1 MFSDPSA
8 PIFARSSDGRF
19 APTALAGGPFD
30 GLQGGGVA
38 ALVAGTIEKVAAA
51 DGWPT
56 TVFAHFL
63 RPVAS
68 TTLLEVRVQCVR
80 RGRRV
85 SVWEGSLHDS
95 SHECARVRITFI
107 KPRLLAGIERSSTG
121 TIFGDPNQLPA
132 RHWKSPQGGPWLL
145 DAMDVRGPAD
155 GVYWMRMRRALFDE
169 PTVLSWILPPADCA
183 HGLEWTLA
191 GWPLP
196 IRALPN
202 PDIALHLLRLPRSRW
217 IGVRPSALHGDDGIG
232 ACQAMLFDQAGS
244 LGSTSMS
251 IAIS

>member
-1 MFSDPSA
+1 M
-8 PIFARSSDGRF
+8 
-19 APTALAGGPFD
+19 
-30 GLQGGGVA
+30 A
-38 ALVAGTIEKVAAA
+38 ALVAGTIEKDAAT

-63 RPVAS
+63 RPAAS
-68 TTLLEVRVQCVR
+68 TTLLDVRVQCVR
-80 RGRRV
+80 RGKRV
-85 SVWEGSLHDS
+85 SIWEGSLHDS
-95 SHECARVRITFI
+95 SHEYARVRVTFI
-107 KPRLLAGIERSSTG
+107 KPRLLAGSELSSRG
-121 TIFGDPNQLPA
+121 TVFGDPNRLPA
-132 RHWKSPQGGPWLL
+132 RHWKSPQGRPWLL

-155 GVYWMRMRRALFDE
+155 GIYWMRMTKPLFDA

-191 GWPLP
+191 GCPPP

-217 IGVRPSALHGDDGIG
+217 IGVRPSAWHGEDGIG
-232 ACQAMLFDQAGS
+232 VCQAMLFDQAGA